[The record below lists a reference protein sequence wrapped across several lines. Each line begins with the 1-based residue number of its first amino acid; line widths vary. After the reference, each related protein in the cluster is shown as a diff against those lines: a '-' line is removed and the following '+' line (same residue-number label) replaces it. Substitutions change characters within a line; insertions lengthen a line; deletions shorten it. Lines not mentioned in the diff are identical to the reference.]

1 MTMLQVVQQLRTQGH
16 KVTYY
21 KRLDGG
27 ILIKSIDGEKFKAA
41 KGNIAARAL
50 TSTTLSEARS
60 KQLKYATR
68 SRISI
73 RKRRAKGGFTID
85 EQIKSK
91 YEQVKKQWN
100 KAFKAK
106 KGKPHPAGYFG
117 WERIQ
122 YAIEHY
128 GKEEALRRIN
138 QAGLYASGIAY
149 SKNVEELAVFIKV
162 AASHYGSSELV
173 KVSDDLIDNAY
184 TIKEEWIA
192 PAYDE
197 LYKLNQGAD
206 PKEVASNLRKI
217 LRLKL

>member
-1 MTMLQVVQQLRTQGH
+1 MLQVVQQLRTQGH
-16 KVTYY
+16 RVTYY

-68 SRISI
+68 TRKKIRVRRKKGNIS
-73 RKRRAKGGFTID
+73 ID
-85 EQIKSK
+85 EQIKSEYDK
-91 YEQVKKQWN
+91 VKQKWN

-122 YAIEHY
+122 YSIEHY
-128 GKEEALRRIN
+128 GKEEALRRIRE
-138 QAGLYASGIAY
+138 AEKYASGIAY
-149 SKNVEELAVFIKV
+149 SKNVEELIVFIRIAANAKNSQELRDV
-162 AASHYGSSELV
+162 AT
-173 KVSDDLIDNAY
+173 DLEEQAY
-184 TIKEEWIA
+184 MIRDEWIA

>member
-1 MTMLQVVQQLRTQGH
+1 MTMLQVVQQLKSQGH
-16 KVTYY
+16 RVTYY

-50 TSTTLSEARS
+50 TSTSLSEARS

-73 RKRRAKGGFTID
+73 RKRRAKGFTID

-138 QAGLYASGIAY
+138 QAQLYASGIAY

-162 AASHYGSSELV
+162 AASSYGSNELA
-173 KVSDDLIDNAY
+173 KVSDDLIDNSY
-184 TIKEEWIA
+184 NIKEEWIA

-197 LYKLNQGAD
+197 LYKLNQGGD
-206 PKEVASNLRKI
+206 PRIVASNLRKI